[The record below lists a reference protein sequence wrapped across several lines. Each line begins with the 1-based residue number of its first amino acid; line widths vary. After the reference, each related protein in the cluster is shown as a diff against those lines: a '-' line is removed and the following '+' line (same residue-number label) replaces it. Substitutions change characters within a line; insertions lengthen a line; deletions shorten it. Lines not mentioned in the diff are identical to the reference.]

1 MFELRFEDL
10 PLKLPVVIQSQKYW
24 VPPLACPLNLTLSP
38 LGPHFPVYKMEVSLL
53 SILQILE
60 NGSHGLEGINMIDCE
75 LKIPFL
81 PQSVPSFQNSFE
93 DKKYIMV

>member
-1 MFELRFEDL
+1 
-10 PLKLPVVIQSQKYW
+10 
-24 VPPLACPLNLTLSP
+24 
-38 LGPHFPVYKMEVSLL
+38 MEVSLL

-60 NGSHGLEGINMIDCE
+60 NGSHGLEGINMIACE